1 MENLPLGLLED
12 VKNYLDITWNDEGMD
27 RKLAGIIAGGIRYLD
42 RRAGEALDY
51 TVPGDG
57 RTLLMEYVRYTRDG
71 AMDVFEGNYLHLL
84 LSMQTERRLDRDAQ
98 NAVSPDE

>member
-1 MENLPLGLLED
+1 MENLPPGLLED
-12 VKNYLDITWNDEGMD
+12 VKNYLDITWTDEGTD

-57 RTLLMEYVRYTRDG
+57 RTLLMEYVRYARDG